1 MKKVL
6 KVVLIG
12 AGNRGEKYTDVMQSF
27 PDCFQVVA
35 VADPVQSRRKNIMQK
50 HGIPEEMGFTHY
62 DALFA
67 KGKIADL
74 AIIATQ
80 DQMHFDPSMKA
91 IGLGYDLLLEKP
103 VSPDPKE
110 CYVIA
115 RHAKEQGVKVVV
127 CHVLRYTAF
136 FSIIK
141 DLIDSGKL
149 GDVVSVNHEEAV
161 GNVHQSHS
169 FVRGNWGNSQRSAPM
184 LLAKSC
190 HDLDILQWLIGKK
203 CVKIQ
208 SFGHLSH
215 FCAEN
220 APKDAPEYCIEGCPH
235 GETCPY
241 NAVKLYL
248 DDKKNSWFREACTKE
263 SDPSDEQVEQAIRTT
278 LYGKCVYRCDNDVV
292 DHQVVNMLFE
302 GNATVSFTMCAFNK
316 GGRYI
321 HIMGTKGELRGAMDG
336 SNAPISLYDF
346 ETKQTQYI
354 PVQGTDGIV
363 GGHGGGDLGIIRSL
377 YAYLTD
383 EYEGNAISEIGISVE
398 NHLLAF
404 AAEQARE
411 ENTVVDFA
419 AFMKKMQEETV

>member
-1 MKKVL
+1 MDRIL
-6 KVVLIG
+6 NVVLIG
-12 AGNRGEKYTDVMQSF
+12 AGNRGETYTDIMGAQPSRF
-27 PDCFQVVA
+27 HIAAVV
-35 VADPVQSRRKNIMQK
+35 DPVDSRRENIRRK
-50 HGIPEEMGFTHY
+50 HGIPADRCFTHW

-67 KGKIADL
+67 LGKIADL
-74 AIIATQ
+74 AIITTQ
-80 DQMHFDPSMKA
+80 DRLHYEPAMKA

-110 CYVIA
+110 CYDIA
-115 RHAKEQGVKVVV
+115 RRAKEQGVKVVV

-141 DLIDSGKL
+141 DLIDSGRL

-190 HDLDILQWLIGKK
+190 HDLDILQWLVGKK
-203 CVKIQ
+203 CLSIQ
-208 SFGHLSH
+208 SFGTLKH
-215 FCAEN
+215 FRAEN
-220 APKDAPEYCIEGCPH
+220 APEGAPEYCIEGCPH
-235 GETCPY
+235 GGTCPY

-248 DDKKNSWFREACTKE
+248 DDKKNAWFREACTKE
-263 SDPSDEQVEQAIRTT
+263 SNPSDAQVEQAIRTT

-302 GNATVSFTMCAFNK
+302 DGVTVSFTMCAFNK

-336 SNAPISLYDF
+336 SNSPISFYDF
-346 ETKQTQYI
+346 ETKQTQLI
-354 PVQGTDGIV
+354 PTQGADGVV
-363 GGHGGGDLGIIRSL
+363 GGHGGGDAGIIQSL
-377 YAYLTD
+377 YAYLTGA
-383 EYEGNAISEIGISVE
+383 YEGNAISEIGISVD
-398 NHLLAF
+398 NHLLVF

-411 ENTVVDFA
+411 RNTVVDFA
-419 AFMKKMQEETV
+419 AFLESL